1 MWNTFEININCDIVV
16 VAALQS
22 LSLHGGIRAE
32 LYKLLLVIYE
42 IHVDRDSGERDCH

>member
-32 LYKLLLVIYE
+32 LYKLLVIYE